1 MPCRTSAPIALL
13 ALIAWPGVAAAQAPA
28 VRAGQAQCPVS
39 LPHAAGTF
47 KRCPP
52 PTAAAYDFAFCSV
65 HSRMAAGSAP
75 ESGPAL
81 RQKGMEYANVSVA
94 LSDVETYRRNAD
106 LAKAYFASLPGTG
119 QRKKTAI
126 AAIHTKCGVIEAWH
140 ATTLEE
146 LAARVKS
153 RSGGNR

>member
-1 MPCRTSAPIALL
+1 MISLRTTTPLAILALL
-13 ALIAWPGVAAAQAPA
+13 ATPAGAATA
-28 VRAGQAQCPVS
+28 RDEQAQCPVS

-52 PTAAAYDFAFCSV
+52 STAAAYDFAFCSV
-65 HSRMAAGSAP
+65 YSRMAVGSAQ
-75 ESGPAL
+75 ESGQAL

-119 QRKKTAI
+119 QRKDTAI
-126 AAIHTKCGVIEAWH
+126 AGIRKKCGVIEAWH

-146 LAARVKS
+146 LSARVKS
-153 RSGGNR
+153 RAGGGR

>member
-1 MPCRTSAPIALL
+1 MSFLRTSTPFAILALL
-13 ALIAWPGVAAAQAPA
+13 AAPA
-28 VRAGQAQCPVS
+28 EAATARDEQAQCPVS

-65 HSRMAAGSAP
+65 YSRMATGSAQ
-75 ESGPAL
+75 ENGQAL

-106 LAKAYFASLPGTG
+106 LAKRWFASMPAGPRKEAAVAGVG
-119 QRKKTAI
+119 Q
-126 AAIHTKCGVIEAWH
+126 KCGVIEAWH

-146 LAARVKS
+146 LSARVNA
-153 RSGGNR
+153 RAGGNR